1 MKIEVLSTKME
12 LLIDDNRITIK
23 ELQGEGL
30 KIYDSAIPHLTDP
43 KVTAKIKD
51 SCKGC
56 DTVNE
61 ALEVLRAVL

>member
-23 ELQGEGL
+23 ELQGKKL

-43 KVTAKIKD
+43 KVTAKIKELCG
-51 SCKGC
+51 SC

-61 ALEVLRAVL
+61 AMEVLRAVL